1 MDEVVRGAGTEEF
14 VTAALSRARE
24 AQPGWAAVPVA
35 GRLRLLG
42 RVRRAIAADPLAL
55 ARAVGERRALA
66 ETLSAEVLPLLEAI
80 RFLERRAA
88 TLLRPR
94 RLGPRGRPLWLWGV
108 SAEPWREPCGAV
120 LVLGPGNYPLFLP
133 GTQVVQALA
142 AGNAVAAKPAPG
154 CTAPMW
160 ALADLLRAAGLPDG
174 VFAVLPDSGAAGAA
188 AVEAGF
194 DRVVL
199 TGSAA
204 TGRHVLQAAAGRLT
218 PCTMEL
224 SGSDPV
230 FVLDGAD
237 IALAAASLAYGM
249 RLNGGATCIAPR
261 KVFVRPEDAGPLER
275 ALAARLADAPA
286 VALPA
291 PVLAR
296 LCVLL
301 AQAQATG
308 ARLSGWPGEAAT
320 RPILVADARPD
331 LDVLKADIFAPVLSI
346 VPVPDAQAALAA
358 AALSPYALGAAIF
371 GPPAAARRLAERV
384 RAGSVVINDLIVP
397 TADPRLPFGG
407 RGESGFGVT
416 RGAEG
421 LLEMTVCKTV
431 LLRQGRFR
439 PHLDARGEDAG
450 ALTRLISL
458 LHGTTAVRLAALR
471 RMMIRR
477 PEPPAR
483 AGL

>member
-1 MDEVVRGAGTEEF
+1 MCELVTGAGAEES
-14 VTAALSRARE
+14 AAWALRRARA

-35 GRLRLLG
+35 RRVRLLG
-42 RVRRAIAADPLAL
+42 RVRRSVAADPLAL
-55 ARAVGERRALA
+55 ARTVGERRSLA

-80 RFLERRAA
+80 RFLEQRAD

-94 RLGPRGRPLWLWGV
+94 PVGRLGRPLWLWGV
-108 SAEPWREPCGAV
+108 SAELRREPFGAV

-133 GTQVVQALA
+133 GAQVIQALA
-142 AGNAVAAKPAPG
+142 AGNAAVAKPAPG
-154 CTAPMW
+154 CLAPMR
-160 ALADLLRAAGLPDG
+160 ALAESLRAAGLPDG
-174 VFAVLPDSGAAGAA
+174 VLAVLPDSVAAGSA
-188 AVEAGF
+188 AVATGF

-204 TGRHVLQAAAGRLT
+204 TGRQVLRAAAERLT
-218 PCTMEL
+218 PCAMEL

-230 FVLDGAD
+230 FVLEGAD
-237 IALAAASLAYGM
+237 IGLTAAALAYGL

-261 KVFVRPEDAGPLER
+261 KVFIRPDQAGPLER
-275 ALAARLADAPA
+275 ALAGRLADAPA
-286 VALPA
+286 VAVPA

-296 LCVLL
+296 LRALL
-301 AQAQATG
+301 EQAQATG

-320 RPILVADARPD
+320 RPILVADALPD
-331 LDVLKADIFAPVLSI
+331 LELLRQDVFAPVLSI
-346 VPVPDAQAALAA
+346 VPVPDEQAALAA

-371 GPPAAARRLAERV
+371 GPPEAARCLAARV

-431 LLRQGRFR
+431 LLRRGRFR
-439 PHLDARGEDAG
+439 PHLDARAEDAG
-450 ALTRLISL
+450 ALAVLIGL
-458 LHGTTAVRLAALR
+458 LHGTPAARLAALR
-471 RMMIRR
+471 RLVGR
-477 PEPPAR
+477 
-483 AGL
+483 